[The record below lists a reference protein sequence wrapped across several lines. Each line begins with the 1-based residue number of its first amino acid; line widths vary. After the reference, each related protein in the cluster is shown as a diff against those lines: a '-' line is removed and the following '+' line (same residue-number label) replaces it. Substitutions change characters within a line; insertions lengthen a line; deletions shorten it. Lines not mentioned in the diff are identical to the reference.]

1 MFKNTNLKAAK
12 IYTPIQVE
20 IEINENSKN
29 GNHNNNAQIRR

>member
-1 MFKNTNLKAAK
+1 MFKNTNLNAAK